1 MTPDP
6 SGRRTPKGDALPVC
20 LGSESVTVVGSYL
33 APIFTGLGTP
43 ACASRASLTSVE
55 SVRPHLSKIPWLPL
69 IHTRHQPRCQPLFPA
84 GPHPLYSASMRRK
97 TLVVEIE
104 KVVPRGQGLARIE
117 GLTVFVPGALPGEK
131 VRVRITQQKPDYARA
146 EILELL
152 RPSPHRVEPL
162 CAVFPR
168 CGGCQWQMVDYPYQV
183 HLKTEIVRDAFRHL
197 AGIKQLPLE
206 PTVPS
211 PRPWHYRN
219 KLQMPVK
226 RIRGK
231 LLMGFYEEGTHYVV
245 DLDHCPV
252 AEEALDHLIRPLKH
266 LIAAEPLT
274 IYDETRHYGRLRHV
288 ILRTGSHTGEI
299 LVVLVTKDWSIS
311 RALADKILALNPQ
324 HIIGVAENRNPERT
338 NRILG
343 PETRRV
349 LGNPYYLE
357 RVLDY
362 TFRVSAPSFFQVN
375 TRQLEQILKTLRN
388 LLGEGGISTLVDAY
402 AGVGV
407 FAIGLSDLARRVIG
421 IEVVGPA
428 VVDAQE
434 NIERNEAWNVE
445 FIEGRAEDVLLTV
458 EEMEV
463 LLVDPP
469 RKGLD
474 PYLLQAV
481 DFRKPRQILYLSCN
495 PATLARD
502 TQKLLGLGYELK
514 RLQPFDMFPHTFHVE
529 TLAVFE
535 R

>member
-1 MTPDP
+1 M
-6 SGRRTPKGDALPVC
+6 
-20 LGSESVTVVGSYL
+20 
-33 APIFTGLGTP
+33 
-43 ACASRASLTSVE
+43 SLQ
-55 SVRPHLSKIPWLPL
+55 RD
-69 IHTRHQPRCQPLFPA
+69 
-84 GPHPLYSASMRRK
+84 
-97 TLVVEIE
+97 TLVLKIE
-104 KVVPRGQGLARIE
+104 KVVPRGQGLARVE
-117 GLTVFVPGALPGEK
+117 GYTIFVPGALPGER
-131 VRVRITQQKPDYARA
+131 VRVRITERKRDYARA
-146 EILELL
+146 EILDILE
-152 RPSPHRVEPL
+152 PSPHRVEPR
-162 CAVFPR
+162 CPVFPR
-168 CGGCQWQMVDYPYQV
+168 CGGCQWQMVDYPYQLQ
-183 HLKTEIVRDAFRHL
+183 LKAEIVRDAFAHI
-197 AGIKQLPLE
+197 AGMENLPLAE
-206 PTVPS
+206 VKAS

-266 LIAAEPLT
+266 LLASEPLT
-274 IYDETRHYGRLRHV
+274 VYDEVRHFGKLRHV
-288 ILRTGSHTGEI
+288 ILRIGSQTGEI
-299 LVVLVTKDWSIS
+299 LVVLVTKDWAIS
-311 RALADKILALNPQ
+311 RSLADKIIALNPQ
-324 HIIGVAENRNPERT
+324 QIIGVAENRNPERT

-357 RVLDY
+357 RVLGH

-375 TRQLEQILKTLRN
+375 TRQLEQILQTVREIL
-388 LLGEGGISTLVDAY
+388 EPGGITTLVDAY

-407 FAIGLSDLARRVIG
+407 FAIGLSDLARRVVG

-445 FIEGRAEDVLLTV
+445 FLEGRAEDVLLTV
-458 EEMEV
+458 KDMEV

-481 DFRKPRQILYLSCN
+481 ELRKPRQVLYLSCN
-495 PATLARD
+495 PSTLARD
-502 TQKLLGLGYELK
+502 TRRLLDLGYDLV